1 MKEIPKIIHY
11 CWFGKNPLP
20 NTAIKC
26 IESWKKFFPDYE
38 IKEWNEDNFDINSIP
53 YTAQAYAA
61 KKYAFVSDYAR
72 FWILYN
78 YGGLY
83 FDTDVEVIRPMNDI
97 VSKGSF
103 MGCEK
108 PYVEGATPNSL
119 GVAPGLGLGV
129 NPGLGLIKEILEEY
143 EKFCFIKADGSLNLT
158 TIVEYTTNIL
168 CKHDL
173 KNSPDIQF
181 IAGCYIYPSDY
192 FSPKNVDTRELVI
205 TENTRSIHH
214 YDASW
219 ASKASKKSGE
229 RAPKLKKIF
238 GTKMGSIING
248 IIFWI
253 QEYGVIGSFKRIIGR

>member
-1 MKEIPKIIHY
+1 MNIPKVIHY
-11 CWFGKNPLP
+11 CWFGRNPLP
-20 NTAIKC
+20 ETAVKC

-38 IKEWNEDNFDINSIP
+38 IKEWNEDNFDVNSIP

-83 FDTDVEVIRPMNDI
+83 FDTDVEVIRFMDDI
-97 VSKGSF
+97 VSKGPF

-108 PYVEGATPNSL
+108 SYVKGATPRSL

-129 NPGLGLIKEILEEY
+129 TPGLSLIKEILEEY
-143 EKFCFIKADGSLNLT
+143 EDFSFIKIDGSLNLT

-168 CKHDL
+168 CKHGL
-173 KNSPDIQF
+173 KNLPDIQF
-181 IAGCYIYPSDY
+181 IAGCYIYPNDY
-192 FSPKNVDTRELVI
+192 FSPKNVNTHELLI
-205 TENTRSIHH
+205 TKNTRSIHH

-219 ASKASKKSGE
+219 ASLASKKSGE

-238 GTKMGSIING
+238 GSKMGGIING

-253 QEYGVIGSFKRIIGR
+253 QEYGVSGSFKRIISRK